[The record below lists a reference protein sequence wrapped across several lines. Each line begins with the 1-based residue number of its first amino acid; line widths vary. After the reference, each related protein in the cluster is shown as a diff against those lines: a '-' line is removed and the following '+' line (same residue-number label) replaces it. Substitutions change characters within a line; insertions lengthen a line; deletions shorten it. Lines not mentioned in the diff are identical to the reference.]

1 MGKYSHNR
9 RNRRQVGISHPD
21 ADVASLHATVVQ
33 LKEAVE
39 MLQGQRGSAYDCAV
53 TWGDLLVL
61 GLIKEDQIPHDVGA
75 DRLR

>member
-9 RNRRQVGISHPD
+9 RKRQLVGINHPEL
-21 ADVASLHATVVQ
+21 SLNSVQVTALQ